1 MCVYIPKYIEIDLS
15 YSDSAAIPTANIQFD
30 VLSSRVLNLHAR
42 VRTASVRCKLTPW
55 GGDGPSGPR
64 MDDSDGMGYE
74 RLFTPF
80 KTLPTA
86 LHLMSKHLTKVMD
99 DS

>member
-1 MCVYIPKYIEIDLS
+1 MCVREHGLLCDAEGGADLTQT
-15 YSDSAAIPTANIQFD
+15 AALRSLRWVMGEVSPRYR
-30 VLSSRVLNLHAR
+30 LR
-42 VRTASVRCKLTPW
+42 ASW

-64 MDDSDGMGYE
+64 MDDSDGMGCE

-80 KTLPTA
+80 ETLPTA
-86 LHLMSKHLTKVMD
+86 LHLMSKHLTKVRD